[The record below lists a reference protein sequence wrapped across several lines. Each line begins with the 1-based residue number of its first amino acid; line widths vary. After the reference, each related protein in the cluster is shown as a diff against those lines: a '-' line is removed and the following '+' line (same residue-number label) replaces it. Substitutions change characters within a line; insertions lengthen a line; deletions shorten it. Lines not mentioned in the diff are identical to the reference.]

1 MFSFHDLTK
10 FNDSYVKPNTS
21 VIIQCAGWKKESF
34 FQFKQ
39 YFQSTFALRAQSG
52 HIGRAYVES
61 QNSITADIQT
71 LKKEKKIVK

>member
-10 FNDSYVKPNTS
+10 FNDSYVKPKTS
-21 VIIQCAGWKKESF
+21 VIMQCSGWKKESF

-39 YFQSTFALRAQSG
+39 YFQSTLIFALRARGG

-71 LKKEKKIVK
+71 LEKEKK